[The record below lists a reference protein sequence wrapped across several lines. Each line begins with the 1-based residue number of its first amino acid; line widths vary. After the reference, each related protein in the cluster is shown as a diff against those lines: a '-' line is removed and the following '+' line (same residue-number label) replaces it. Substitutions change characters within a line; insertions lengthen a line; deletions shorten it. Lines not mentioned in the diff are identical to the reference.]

1 MSSAILYV
9 AIVAIWACVL
19 IPRWLRRDS
28 SAASSAEVQ
37 AGVRADL
44 GVDGDVPAEAD
55 EEPAPSPRRPDDE
68 AEVVTERR
76 SAPGERRDRRDD
88 QGDRGVVSAR
98 RRMLLLL
105 VALTAASGVL
115 AGTRLAAWWVIIP
128 PSVMLLSYL
137 VLLRAAGKADAEQR
151 QLARARSRA
160 RAARTAAAA
169 TAAPSAV
176 PAAAPAA
183 APAARAEVITFA
195 GSRAPRSRDDQ
206 EIYDQ
211 YADAKRR
218 AVGD

>member
-1 MSSAILYV
+1 
-9 AIVAIWACVL
+9 
-19 IPRWLRRDS
+19 
-28 SAASSAEVQ
+28 
-37 AGVRADL
+37 
-44 GVDGDVPAEAD
+44 
-55 EEPAPSPRRPDDE
+55 
-68 AEVVTERR
+68 
-76 SAPGERRDRRDD
+76 
-88 QGDRGVVSAR
+88 
-98 RRMLLLL
+98 
-105 VALTAASGVL
+105 VL

-128 PSVMLLSYL
+128 PSVMLLGYL

-151 QLARARSRA
+151 QLALARSRA